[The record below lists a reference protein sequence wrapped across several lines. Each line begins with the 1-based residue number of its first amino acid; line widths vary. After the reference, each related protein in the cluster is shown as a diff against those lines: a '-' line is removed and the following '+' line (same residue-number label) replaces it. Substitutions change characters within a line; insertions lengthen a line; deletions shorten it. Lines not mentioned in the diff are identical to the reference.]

1 MISTSHPMRAFMT
14 TQLFIRIP
22 TKLARRFR
30 DAVPAR
36 ERSAFVGKLL
46 DQNLPNPDEYMY
58 ELALKAE
65 VFDRANA
72 EESNELESTL
82 MDGVDKSE
90 TFDTDKLFALCQ
102 K

>member
-1 MISTSHPMRAFMT
+1 MISNSHLMRAFMT
-14 TQLFIRIP
+14 TQIFIRIP

-36 ERSAFVGKLL
+36 QRSAFVRNLL
-46 DQNLPNPDEYMY
+46 EKNLPNTDEYMY

-65 VFDRANA
+65 VFDRTNA